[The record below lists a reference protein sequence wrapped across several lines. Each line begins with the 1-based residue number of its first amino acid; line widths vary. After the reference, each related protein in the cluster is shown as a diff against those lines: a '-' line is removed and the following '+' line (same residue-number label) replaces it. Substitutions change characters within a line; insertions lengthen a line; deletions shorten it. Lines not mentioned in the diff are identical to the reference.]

1 MAYISLYR
9 KYRPKRFL
17 DVIGQEIVVK
27 TLINSVKYNKI
38 CHAYIFNGPRGT
50 GKTSIAKI
58 FAKAVNCE
66 NFNNDICEKCDNC
79 ITKSEELIDIIELDA
94 ASNNSVDDI
103 RDIVNNVKLMPSKL
117 KYKVYIIDEVHMLST
132 SAFNALLKTLE
143 EPPNHVIFILA
154 TTEINKIPATVL
166 SRCQKFNFSK
176 INPNLISKRLK
187 YILKKE
193 KKYIDDS
200 VIDLISNL
208 SDGGLR
214 DAINL
219 LDQILSLNNE
229 NITVDDVYNI
239 IGSVSNNEVFE
250 LIDNILFPNIKNMLI
265 KINYIF
271 EKNLNLNIIGERIE
285 QIIKDIIIYN
295 STDNYFSEEYESYLK
310 KYTKIDIEL
319 LIKSS
324 EILIELNYNLKK
336 GYDQKNI
343 FEIYLIKIIMIF
355 NKENDSNNEL
365 STVNNNVIENKDT
378 KITNNLPDIN
388 EKNILIN
395 NALSMADKK
404 LKNDFLKKFNFESYL
419 TNKNYIN
426 LINLLVKSKVEVVSE
441 KNLIF
446 TFKENHDVLIF
457 DSNIAEISNFL
468 KNIYK
473 KKYEIVAI
481 DNNKWEIIKNKYIE
495 DIKKGIKYEYIDQ
508 KKSLKIKNT
517 SELEKNVENIF
528 GEDII
533 KDI

>member
-1 MAYISLYR
+1 M
-9 KYRPKRFL
+9 
-17 DVIGQEIVVK
+17 EK
-27 TLINSVKYNKI
+27 T
-38 CHAYIFNGPRGT
+38 IFNE
-50 GKTSIAKI
+50 I
-58 FAKAVNCE
+58 
-66 NFNNDICEKCDNC
+66 
-79 ITKSEELIDIIELDA
+79 
-94 ASNNSVDDI
+94 
-103 RDIVNNVKLMPSKL
+103 
-117 KYKVYIIDEVHMLST
+117 KYKED
-132 SAFNALLKTLE
+132 ALE
-143 EPPNHVIFILA
+143 EIA
-154 TTEINKIPATVL
+154 
-166 SRCQKFNFSK
+166 
-176 INPNLISKRLK
+176 
-187 YILKKE
+187 Y
-193 KKYIDDS
+193 
-200 VIDLISNL
+200 L